1 MPKRANEDDRNNNNE
16 VSDQNIQTKRIK
28 TPLTYDELRADDIRM
43 AQKRKFDQ
51 VEDDNEPNMVVLE
64 TIPKRKLLQ
73 LGPILAKRFAHLKP
87 TVNKPDS

>member
-1 MPKRANEDDRNNNNE
+1 
-16 VSDQNIQTKRIK
+16 
-28 TPLTYDELRADDIRM
+28 M

-64 TIPKRKLLQ
+64 TIPKRKLPQ